1 MDGDGG
7 VFRFVLQTVFRDYKL
22 RYSCDCM
29 LQGLAHSDSDSSQ
42 EAFAQ
47 EAEPVLYR
55 LRADGRQVPI
65 TDGHGMDLAR
75 RKGLI
80 QEVEVS
86 PKRGGRSATKSAFGA
101 PQTTQPETVALH
113 SIELP
118 QVQLGDREIADSP
131 PEKAGDAEAAGVGGN
146 AAKPFNLH
154 TNPTPLQQQQQ
165 QQQQQRQQCQT
176 DKLLTECGLKPQG
189 DSSHSPRSSQ
199 MLSTPKAFH
208 SVPDSSNHSMGRIN
222 SMSNFLPHLTQVPD
236 VAGNSSV
243 AASSSASS
251 LPPGYMPWWGMTN
264 SSAPLP
270 NQATAQAQASGSL
283 PLGHNPAMGP
293 YLGGAPMPVGPPK
306 AQPEGCRQ
314 VRHSYISLKYT

>member
-7 VFRFVLQTVFRDYKL
+7 VFQFLSQTVFRDYKP
-22 RYSCDCM
+22 RYTCDRM
-29 LQGLAHSDSDSSQ
+29 PQRLAHSDSDSSQ

-86 PKRGGRSATKSAFGA
+86 PKKGGRSATKSAFGD

-131 PEKAGDAEAAGVGGN
+131 PEKAGDAEAAGVGGK

-154 TNPTPLQQQQQ
+154 TNPTLLQQ
-165 QQQQQRQQCQT
+165 QQQQQRQQSQT
-176 DKLLTECGLKPQG
+176 DKLMTECGLKPQ
-189 DSSHSPRSSQ
+189 DDLSHSLRSSQ
-199 MLSTPKAFH
+199 MLSTPKPFH

-222 SMSNFLPHLTQVPD
+222 SMSNFPPHLTQVPD
-236 VAGNSSV
+236 VAGNSSAPV

-306 AQPEGCRQ
+306 AQPEGYRQ
-314 VRHSYISLKYT
+314 VRHVYIS